1 MSYCSLSDLQGLHKG
16 NIGGSVGCMGCR
28 CVVLLVHCALLKCR
42 ICRAPLTLMPR
53 VRVASCRCRGRDV
66 ECASTSVTHG
76 RHGYQRQA
84 CGDEDMR
91 MSIIGDVNGNHLP

>member
-1 MSYCSLSDLQGLHKG
+1 MHGLSM
-16 NIGGSVGCMGCR
+16 CCAA
-28 CVVLLVHCALLKCR
+28 CALCTVEVSHLPCT
-42 ICRAPLTLMPR
+42 IDIDASCACGVDT
-53 VRVASCRCRGRDV
+53 SCRCRGRDV